1 MVLLPATLFEYNRFH
16 VSRDVQ
22 LPVLTCLALWPYDA
36 IMTDRREFQVKR
48 IESFVGKSIDVE
60 Y

>member
-1 MVLLPATLFEYNRFH
+1 MVLLPATLFGYNQLH

-22 LPVLTCLALWPYDA
+22 LPALTCPALWPYDA
-36 IMTDRREFQVKR
+36 MVTDRRELQVKR
-48 IESFVGKSIDVE
+48 IESFVGKSRDVE